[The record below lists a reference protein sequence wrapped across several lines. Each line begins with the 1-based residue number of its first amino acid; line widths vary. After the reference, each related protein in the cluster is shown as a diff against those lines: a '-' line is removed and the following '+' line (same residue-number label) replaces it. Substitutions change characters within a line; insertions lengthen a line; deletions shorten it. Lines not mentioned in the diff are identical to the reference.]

1 MAKLWRKG
9 LEVNNKR
16 IEVKCDS
23 LGEFL
28 PVIDCYSTG
37 SYFSSTLTLSSACVS
52 GVIQEGISAEG
63 LLLAIPSPSRWLAN
77 LKAGVLAGW
86 LAGWLADER
95 ARRGKVTHG

>member
-1 MAKLWRKG
+1 MNK
-9 LEVNNKR
+9 KR
-16 IEVKCDS
+16 IEVKSDS

-28 PVIDCYSTG
+28 PVIDCYFTG
-37 SYFSSTLTLSSACVS
+37 LHFSSTLTLFSACVS
-52 GVIQEGISAEG
+52 GVIQEGISAEC
-63 LLLAIPSPSRWLAN
+63 LLLAIPSPSKRLAN